1 MSKSAVKPGYFSNKL
16 PCNFVDESLL
26 SLKSLAESMS
36 HILFVIATMR
46 EVELNSIFLKR
57 YPS

>member
-26 SLKSLAESMS
+26 SLTSLAESMARS
-36 HILFVIATMR
+36 LFVAATMR
-46 EVELNSIFLKR
+46 EVKLSSIFWNDTSL
-57 YPS
+57 